1 MTINAHPNDYY
12 TPDGTRVCL
21 PIYIDVPMTKRKE
34 LLNGIRNAQNAE
46 TTSSTPS
53 TVSGLTV
60 ETKNPRSNVHD
71 FLGMQPDVLRGVL
84 FQRGG
89 LALDLVLRLQEVA
102 GLQVLTEA
110 DVKKAFTARQ
120 KSVLNLVKETKFVPA

>member
-1 MTINAHPNDYY
+1 MTANSHLNDYY

-21 PIYIDVPMTKRKE
+21 PIYIDVPMSKRKE
-34 LLNGIRNAQNAE
+34 LLNGIRLAQTEE
-46 TTSSTPS
+46 TTSSQPS

-89 LALDLVLRLQEVA
+89 LSLDLIIRLQQVA
-102 GLQVLTEA
+102 GMEVLTET
-110 DVKKAFTARQ
+110 DIKKAFTARQ
-120 KSVLNLVKETKFVPA
+120 KSVLNLVKETVFVPA

>member
-1 MTINAHPNDYY
+1 MTINSHINDYY

-21 PIYIDVPMTKRKE
+21 PIYIDVPMSKRKE
-34 LLNGIRNAQNAE
+34 LLNGVRTAQSVE
-46 TTSSTPS
+46 STSSTPS
-53 TVSGLTV
+53 SVSGLTV

-89 LALDLVLRLQEVA
+89 LALDLILRLQEVA
-102 GLQVLTEA
+102 EIEVLTEA
-110 DVKKAFTARQ
+110 DIKKAFTARQ
-120 KSVLNLVKETKFVPA
+120 KSVLNLVKETKFVAA